1 MKEIKLPDFLAR
13 SPGVVAEMLIPLGEV
28 PGDRLL
34 HLSGVRVV
42 GVVDDGSRHSAQN
55 SLNHIEK
62 LRRCGKRHQ
71 FDDRANRQRSSFIV
85 ELIQRFKKET
95 RIVPYDGIPSDL
107 ELSLCVVLVVQD
119 FDHVHHGK

>member
-1 MKEIKLPDFLAR
+1 MASALLKRYALKYSVASECLLLLVLLVVSGPKCIEIVKEIKLPDFLAR

-85 ELIQRFKKET
+85 ELIQR
-95 RIVPYDGIPSDL
+95 
-107 ELSLCVVLVVQD
+107 
-119 FDHVHHGK
+119 